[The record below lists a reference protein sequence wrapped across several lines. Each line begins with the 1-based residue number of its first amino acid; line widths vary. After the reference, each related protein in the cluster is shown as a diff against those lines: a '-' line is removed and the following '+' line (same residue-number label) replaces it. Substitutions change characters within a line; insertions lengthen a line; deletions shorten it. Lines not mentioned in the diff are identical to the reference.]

1 MVKVEVREEGDG
13 VRCVCV
19 SVRLYERQGVFVV
32 PVTERCSVKKTDLSG
47 KGVGGQETKWVEKT
61 DQLRIS
67 R

>member
-1 MVKVEVREEGDG
+1 M
-13 VRCVCV
+13 CV